1 MTTMEGRETAK
12 SEIQIMLFANDEAGN
27 QGGNGRRPPGGL
39 LTQQLKMRKIS
50 VSREYV
56 QKDLQ
61 TEGMADMKM
70 KTAKVWEGRDHRR
83 ARDLVIS

>member
-1 MTTMEGRETAK
+1 
-12 SEIQIMLFANDEAGN
+12 
-27 QGGNGRRPPGGL
+27 
-39 LTQQLKMRKIS
+39 MRKIS

-61 TEGMADMKM
+61 TEGVADMKM